1 MIKLCVVTGNRAEY
15 GLLKPVMDCVGQDP
29 DFKLQVIATGSHLDT
44 RYEQG
49 EDIEKSGINIDEK
62 IEMNLA
68 SDTSLGI
75 CKSMGLEMISLSEA
89 YQRLKP
95 DMVLLLGDRYEIFT
109 AASAALI
116 CNIPIAH
123 IHGGEITR
131 GSYDDS
137 MRHAI
142 SKMSYLHFTSTKEYR
157 NRVIQLG
164 EAPDRVHWVGALGIE
179 NMKTIKRLTRQEL
192 EEKLKISLVPPIALV
207 TFHPATLDHD
217 SAPAQFQPLEEALLH
232 FPDLFVVFTKS
243 NTDTGGN
250 QINGRIGA
258 YVSRN
263 PEKSAVFPS
272 LGVQNYLSLMNCCQA
287 VIGNSSS
294 GIIEAPFLKVPSV
307 NIGSRQAGRITPS
320 SVISCGSS
328 VSDIVAAVQKALT
341 FDRHKEEAPNPYEG
355 QETSKQI
362 VSIIKE
368 SFEKGIHLEKNFY
381 DVEWRL

>member
-1 MIKLCVVTGNRAEY
+1 
-15 GLLKPVMDCVGQDP
+15 
-29 DFKLQVIATGSHLDT
+29 
-44 RYEQG
+44 
-49 EDIEKSGINIDEK
+49 
-62 IEMNLA
+62 
-68 SDTSLGI
+68 
-75 CKSMGLEMISLSEA
+75 
-89 YQRLKP
+89 
-95 DMVLLLGDRYEIFT
+95 
-109 AASAALI
+109 
-116 CNIPIAH
+116 
-123 IHGGEITR
+123 
-131 GSYDDS
+131 
-137 MRHAI
+137 
-142 SKMSYLHFTSTKEYR
+142 
-157 NRVIQLG
+157 
-164 EAPDRVHWVGALGIE
+164 
-179 NMKTIKRLTRQEL
+179 
-192 EEKLKISLVPPIALV
+192 
-207 TFHPATLDHD
+207 LDHD

-328 VSDIVAAVQKALT
+328 VSDIVAAVQKAIT